1 MRTTIELDD
10 ELFRRA
16 TRKAAEAGT
25 TLSVLV
31 ERALRAHLDLRSEIG
46 GRPGSDVPATLAAT
60 FATAPEA
67 ALPGRDEWDRS

>member
-1 MRTTIELDD
+1 MRTAIQLED

-31 ERALRAHLDLRSEIG
+31 ERALRAHLDSRSEIG
-46 GRPGSDVPATLAAT
+46 GRPDSDVHATLAAT
-60 FATAPEA
+60 FGTAPEA
-67 ALPGRDEWDRS
+67 AVPGRDEWERS